1 MNWSVPFRPIEL
13 QLMGSLDKN
22 SSLELS
28 FDQALDVMNLGLG
41 VYSPLSGF
49 MTSQELESVISNG
62 RLICGSPIG
71 LPILLNVDLGLSGR
85 VSASNPISLRY
96 RGEELA
102 TLLEPEIFEWEA
114 SSHVV
119 KIFGTDSA
127 AHPGVAR
134 FLQFSPR
141 FASGTVELRGGT
153 AFEELKFDSPKAI
166 RQKMLSLGWSTA
178 VGFQTRNVPHRAH
191 EQLIRL
197 ALEVYDGVLVHPL
210 VGPRK
215 SGDFTEGAI
224 SRAYDFLISNI
235 FPSSRVLLS
244 FLRAR
249 MYYGG
254 PREAVLHAIMRR
266 NFGCT
271 HFIVG
276 RDHAGVSGFYGE
288 YESQD
293 YCRSFGSDLGIEVL
307 RWGGPYFC
315 ATCDGM
321 VSERSCG
328 HKHEDNVVTRIS
340 GTDVR
345 EALSSG
351 KIVSEKV
358 MRPAI
363 VKAARAGSLFIA

>member
-1 MNWSVPFRPIEL
+1 M
-13 QLMGSLDKN
+13 SLSRRDL
-22 SSLELS
+22 SIDLS

-41 VYSPLSGF
+41 VFSPLSGF
-49 MTSQELESVISNG
+49 MTPQELESVISNG

-71 LPILLNVDLGLSGR
+71 LPILLNVEVGFSSR
-85 VSASNPISLRY
+85 VFPSDSISLRY

-102 TLLEPEIFEWEA
+102 TLLEPETFEWDA
-114 SSHVV
+114 SAHVFE
-119 KIFGTDSA
+119 IFGTDSA
-127 AHPGVAR
+127 THPGVAR
-134 FLQFSPR
+134 FLEFSSR
-141 FASGTVELRGGT
+141 FVSGTIELRG
-153 AFEELKFDSPKAI
+153 AIDFVDLKCDSPQAT
-166 RQKMLSLGWSTA
+166 RQKMLSLGWSTV

-224 SRAYDFLISNI
+224 SRAYDFLVSNI

-288 YESQD
+288 YESQA
-293 YCRSFGSDLGIEVL
+293 YCRSFGSELGIEVL
-307 RWGGPYFC
+307 SWGGPYFC
-315 ATCDGM
+315 ASCDGM

-328 HKHEDNVVTRIS
+328 HKNDDSVVTRIS

-351 KIVSEKV
+351 KIISEKV

-363 VKAARAGSLFIA
+363 VEAARAGSLFIA